1 MNFKQK
7 VYQKFKQ
14 VVTDKIDRLQ
24 KQLAEL
30 KESTANETKST
41 AGDKY
46 ETTRALLQT
55 EQDTVRKKIQE
66 ARDQE
71 VSYHQID
78 NTITSPVIRPGS
90 LVKTS
95 NGWFFI
101 SVALGKIIVDGKTVT
116 AISPL
121 SPLGQ
126 SLIGLTTNTAIEI
139 KGIYYLIEIIE

>member
-30 KESTANETKST
+30 KESTVNETKST
-41 AGDKY
+41 VGDKY